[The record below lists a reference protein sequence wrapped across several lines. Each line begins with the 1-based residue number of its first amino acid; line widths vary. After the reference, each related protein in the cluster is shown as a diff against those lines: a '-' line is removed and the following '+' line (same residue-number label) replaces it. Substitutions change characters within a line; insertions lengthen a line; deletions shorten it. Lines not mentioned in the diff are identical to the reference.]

1 MKMQVTT
8 SAPTFKPVTVELTF
22 ESLEELLVMKTLLG
36 IASGACTYERIEEFH
51 ETTGVNLNDVTCD
64 RISEIQY
71 NFFNELY
78 QLNK

>member
-51 ETTGVNLNDVTCD
+51 ETTGVNLNAGICD